1 MVSQSIDTGFTFI
14 LSQENKDT
22 PIDVDLLWLNTE
34 YIQKAQQEALISHW
48 LEKVRFS
55 DKN

>member
-1 MVSQSIDTGFTFI
+1 

-34 YIQKAQQEALISHW
+34 YVQKAQQEALISHW